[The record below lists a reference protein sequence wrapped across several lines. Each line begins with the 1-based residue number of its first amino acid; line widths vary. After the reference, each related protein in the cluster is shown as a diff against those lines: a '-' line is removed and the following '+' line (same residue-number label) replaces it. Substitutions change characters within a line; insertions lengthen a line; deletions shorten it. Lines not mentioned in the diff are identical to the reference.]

1 MLLLSQVSLM
11 RQDIQDLIIFAF
23 PEETQK
29 ALSLFEGISCLK
41 YIETTISCLKYIE
54 TTEDYQDHSKEYSSY
69 CFRRRRIIFSSF
81 LLEREKK

>member
-1 MLLLSQVSLM
+1 VKGTMLLLSQVSLM

-41 YIETTISCLKYIE
+41 YIETT
-54 TTEDYQDHSKEYSSY
+54 EDYQDHSKEYSSY